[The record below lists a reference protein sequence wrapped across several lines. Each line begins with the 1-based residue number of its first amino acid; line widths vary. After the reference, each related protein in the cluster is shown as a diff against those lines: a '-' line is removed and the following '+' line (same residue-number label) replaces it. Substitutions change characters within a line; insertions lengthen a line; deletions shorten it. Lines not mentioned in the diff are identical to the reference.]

1 MNRMSEA
8 LTARINSNKNLIKY
22 DGFSKKVFALS
33 GIHFLL
39 LSSHYFG
46 VPPPP
51 LRLRLHVMTSKADY
65 QGMCS
70 IRRSN
75 LGWNELNY
83 TFVAKYFCK
92 DCWEFNQLL
101 GLIACFNA
109 LIFCSVRVLYIFA

>member
-1 MNRMSEA
+1 MDFRKRSLPCLEFIFYSFPAITSE
-8 LTARINSNKNLIKY
+8 S
-22 DGFSKKVFALS
+22 
-33 GIHFLL
+33 
-39 LSSHYFG
+39 
-46 VPPPP
+46 PPPP

-101 GLIACFNA
+101 GLIACFKA